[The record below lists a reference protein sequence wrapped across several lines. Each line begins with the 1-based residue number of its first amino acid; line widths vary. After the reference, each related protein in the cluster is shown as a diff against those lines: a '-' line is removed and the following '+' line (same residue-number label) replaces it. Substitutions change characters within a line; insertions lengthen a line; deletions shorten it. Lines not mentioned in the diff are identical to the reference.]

1 MRLSV
6 KGKVITYHPLG
17 HGFVISSFSSRVC
30 LLFTFTN
37 QSYDLGKYILVDY
50 FCLFFFSLN
59 EVKATP
65 TFSLGS
71 LKYLLR

>member
-17 HGFVISSFSSRVC
+17 HGFVIS
-30 LLFTFTN
+30 TFTN

-71 LKYLLR
+71 LKYLVR